1 MSWWKDGN
9 YYKDEESCTE
19 YSSRVTRPPMTS
31 FRSHEKK
38 EWKETSR
45 ERGSKKEK
53 EKKKQNNVTSPVQSS
68 RINDEKK
75 QKYNSKQ
82 KSIEAKGGSPDFSS
96 HSRRK
101 TKNERGAPLLGR
113 TRMDLYACIQWP
125 GIVNQAELNQCQS
138 SINI

>member
-1 MSWWKDGN
+1 MERNKQG
-9 YYKDEESCTE
+9 KGEQERE
-19 YSSRVTRPPMTS
+19 R
-31 FRSHEKK
+31 E
-38 EWKETSR
+38 KETEQR
-45 ERGSKKEK
+45 DIPRPELEDY
-53 EKKKQNNVTSPVQSS
+53 
-68 RINDEKK
+68 DEKK

-101 TKNERGAPLLGR
+101 TKNERGAPLLGQ

>member
-1 MSWWKDGN
+1 M
-9 YYKDEESCTE
+9 
-19 YSSRVTRPPMTS
+19 
-31 FRSHEKK
+31 
-38 EWKETSR
+38 
-45 ERGSKKEK
+45 ERNKQGKGGARKKEK
-53 EKKKQNNVTSPVQSS
+53 KSPVQSS

-75 QKYNSKQ
+75 QKDNSKRK

-101 TKNERGAPLLGR
+101 TANERGTPLLGR